1 MDKNVKVIATI
12 ACVGSLLL
20 VALIVILLN
29 VSSQSHPVQP
39 VTTESESETV
49 KQDVSKAFLYDKDFI
64 DEYQPNLIAADS
76 EDETKEA
83 YLIGSTVSGDIRVTV
98 LDSSGKVV
106 SGKPITID
114 IKNLGEYEDSD
125 GDGSVY
131 ISGIKPG
138 NYEIELKSL
147 PGYICLSPIKISVR
161 DSVEYTALSD
171 ISYLI
176 KTEADIDAA
185 TEDTMENTAESDETE
200 MSEAILSRKD
210 ATLGIDVSKWN
221 GTIDWE
227 KVARSG
233 VKYAIIRIGYR
244 GSKTGALVED
254 PYFKENIQGAKDAGL
269 KVGVYFFTQALN
281 EREAV
286 EEASCV
292 LTLLGDN
299 KLDYPIYIDTESASG
314 GRADSL
320 DVVSRTTV
328 VDTFCKTIEKSGRE
342 AGIYASRNW
351 FYNKLNDQELRGHQ
365 RWLAEYREEP
375 LYTGTYSMWQ
385 YTSSG
390 SIDGISGRVDLD
402 LSFR

>member
-1 MDKNVKVIATI
+1 MDKNVRTIATI
-12 ACVGSLLL
+12 ACVGSLLF
-20 VALIVILLN
+20 VALIVVLLN
-29 VSSQSHPVQP
+29 LPKNNHTGNPVP
-39 VTTESESETV
+39 TENLSEVTLEET
-49 KQDVSKAFLYDKDFI
+49 SKAFLYDKDFI
-64 DEYQPNLIAADS
+64 DEFQPNLIAGAD
-76 EDETKEA
+76 TKENGEA

-98 LDSSGKVV
+98 LDGNGKVI
-106 SGKPITID
+106 SGVPITID

-138 NYEIELKSL
+138 NYEIELKEL
-147 PGYICLSPIKISVR
+147 PGYVCLSPISISVK

-185 TEDTMENTAESDETE
+185 QEDTMENTAESDETE
-200 MSEAILSRKD
+200 QVDAILTRKD
-210 ATLGIDVSKWN
+210 AVFGIDVSKWN
-221 GTIDWE
+221 GVIDWK
-227 KVARSG
+227 KVADSG
-233 VKYAIIRIGYR
+233 VEFAIIRIGYR

-254 PYFKENIQGAKDAGL
+254 PYFKENLQGAKDAGV

-292 LTLLGDN
+292 LTLLGDTA
-299 KLDYPIYIDTESASG
+299 LDYPIYIDTESSSG

-320 DVVSRTTV
+320 DVISRTTV
-328 VDTFCKTIEKSGRE
+328 VDTFCKTIERSGRN

-351 FYNKLNDQELRGHQ
+351 FYNKLNDQDLRGHQ

-375 LYTGTYSMWQ
+375 LYTGNYSMWQ

-390 SIDGISGRVDLD
+390 NIDGITGRVDLD
-402 LSFR
+402 LGFK

>member
-1 MDKNVKVIATI
+1 MDKNVRRIATI
-12 ACVGSLLL
+12 ACVGSLLF
-20 VALIVILLN
+20 VALIVVLLN
-29 VSSQSHPVQP
+29 ISENKTTKKPTVSEKP
-39 VTTESESETV
+39 SESISEV
-49 KQDVSKAFLYDKDFI
+49 GNKSFLYDKDFI
-64 DEYQPNLIAADS
+64 DEYQPNVKTKEAD
-76 EDETKEA
+76 EDAQEA

-98 LDSSGKVV
+98 LDGAGKVI
-106 SGKPITID
+106 SGVPFSID

-138 NYEIELKSL
+138 NYEIALKEL
-147 PGYICLSPIKISVR
+147 PGYVCLSNIKLSVK

-176 KTEADIDAA
+176 KTEADINAA
-185 TEDTMENTAESDETE
+185 EEDTMENTTESDDTE
-200 MSEAILSRKD
+200 KKAILSRKD
-210 ATLGIDVSKWN
+210 AVLGIDVSKWN
-221 GTIDWE
+221 GIIDWE
-227 KVARSG
+227 KVAKSG
-233 VKYAIIRIGYR
+233 VKFAIIRCGYR

-254 PYFKENIQGAKDAGL
+254 PYFRENLQGAKDAGI

-292 LTLLGDN
+292 LTLLGDT

-314 GRADSL
+314 GRADKL
-320 DVVSRTTV
+320 DVISRTTV
-328 VDTFCKTIEKSGRE
+328 VDTFCKTIEKNGQV

-351 FYNKLNDQELRGHQ
+351 FYNKLNDQELKGHR
-365 RWLAEYREEP
+365 RWLAEYRETP
-375 LYTGTYSMWQ
+375 LYTGNYQMWQ

-390 SIDGISGRVDLD
+390 SIDGINGRVDLD
-402 LSFR
+402 LSFQ